1 MSIALKDV
9 VFNTATTS
17 LADLGISAAGGGLE
31 RKAKAREAHLY
42 KVQRKGKKCNTIICG
57 LSASTEELKNM
68 LKMMKKLF
76 NTNGKRVFRMF
87 GSCAFLLVCSRCLL
101 QVASRPRAST
111 VCL

>member
-9 VFNTATTS
+9 VFNTATPS

-31 RKAKAREAHLY
+31 RKLKAREAHLY

-76 NTNGKRVFRMF
+76 NTNGKRVRCVCLF
-87 GSCAFLLVCSRCLL
+87 SSACSRCFAGC
-101 QVASRPRAST
+101 VKTESFYG
-111 VCL
+111 V